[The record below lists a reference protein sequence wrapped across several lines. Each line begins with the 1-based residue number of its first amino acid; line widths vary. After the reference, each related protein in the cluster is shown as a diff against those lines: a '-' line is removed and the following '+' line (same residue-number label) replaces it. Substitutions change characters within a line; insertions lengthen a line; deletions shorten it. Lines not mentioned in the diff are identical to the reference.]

1 MKSKKV
7 IFIVV
12 PIVLSLAAGIIALLC
27 RRDKDPWKDGGIG
40 WE

>member
-12 PIVLSLAAGIIALLC
+12 PIVLSLTASIIAFLC
-27 RRDKDPWKDGGIG
+27 RRSKDPWKDGGIG